1 MNDSPAAYFKRI
13 GTMSYNFGDL
23 HDLMRQNLF
32 ALSQTNKYLFA
43 NYHKMTKTELTKE
56 LKTVKR

>member
-13 GTMSYNFGDL
+13 GTMSYNFGDR

-32 ALSQTNKYLFA
+32 ALSQTNKYLLS

-56 LKTVKR
+56 LKAVKR